1 MRKSFLFVGLA
12 AIAAIS
18 FYSCSKNEVETPD
31 SPKTF
36 THTVTIKAGAPET
49 RTEIVMGE
57 TSATFKWSADDASRF
72 VIKENN
78 TAGTGISL
86 TSTDDYVTATLGAT
100 FATEAADSYEY
111 TAWMSGTKTSSGSNP
126 RIATSQKPTATSFDP
141 KADILVAKP
150 QSFTAPQDELLM
162 QFYRPVVINKMTL
175 KGLTVGAKVSTVK
188 ISGDKNL
195 AGSYNTS
202 TNSWTGDNK
211 VINVTVNQTVP
222 SSGEVDVFFVTM
234 PVDEVT
240 LSLDVTASDATY
252 SKTFARTINFTE
264 GQVTVFGVSGMSGKP
279 SATFEYNN
287 PEWLAAQEISI
298 SGSSDIGG
306 TTQSV
311 KDISLSSTDGGTK
324 TRIFMTESG
333 QYNLRVYKNG
343 GSITLKAESGF
354 VIETISF
361 TGSGLTNAK
370 MTANCGTYNGSSTT
384 WTGLSDEVTFT
395 ALDTWNINT
404 ITVEYHP
411 ITPDDHY
418 FSVSPATK
426 EVEYST
432 TSAEFTL
439 SMTNVNDIVASSA
452 TEGTTASI
460 SGNTLTVN
468 FPANTDNVARDIVV
482 NLTSA
487 SAGATQDKSVT
498 ITQAGAPAAVSI
510 STLEKDG
517 TYTVSGQVAG
527 LSTKGF
533 IVADNTGAI
542 FVYTNSDVT
551 STYTIGQSVSVT
563 GTVSAFNKALQ
574 FPQESSI
581 TPGSAGDFTYGDP
594 DEFTINEIEAF
605 LGNTDDRLATYVS
618 VSGILEKSGNYYNV
632 KVGSTTSNVTLYAV
646 PTSMMSDVSEGD
658 NVTIKGY
665 AMNVSSNR
673 CGILVTEIVTNPS
686 PVLLFED
693 ITNVPANGVSDATII
708 GTAANVDGWTPS
720 VSKSGCVSA
729 ASISSDCTTIT
740 YTVPANNEA
749 TEKTGTIT
757 VTLTKDGESDVVF
770 TINVTQKAAEI
781 GPKTGTII
789 FGTNNVKIDAASVNG
804 DDDRGNEWTITTVG
818 TTSFTANAAYYQV
831 GSSKIPAQS
840 ITFTTTLPKSA
851 SISSISAKFGG
862 FNGTAGDVTL
872 KVGDNTLGTGSL
884 NGANDVTVTSSS
896 TSVGTVL
903 TISVSNISKGVK
915 VYNISYTYED
925 N

>member
-1 MRKSFLFVGLA
+1 MRNNILLAGLA

-18 FYSCSKNEVETPD
+18 FSSCSKNEVETPD
-31 SPKTF
+31 TPKTF

-57 TSATFKWSADDASRF
+57 TSASYKWSADDASRF
-72 VIKENN
+72 VIMENDVKGTDVALSLSEEN
-78 TAGTGISL
+78 TKATIS
-86 TSTDDYVTATLGAT
+86 AT
-100 FATEAADSYEY
+100 FTTEDTDSYNY

-126 RIATSQKPTATSFDP
+126 RIATSQKPTTTSFDP

-150 QSFTAPQDELLM
+150 QSFTAAQNKLLM

-175 KGLTVGAKVSTVK
+175 KGLTVGSTISTVK

-264 GQVTVFGVSGMSGKP
+264 GLVTVFGVSGMSGKP

-287 PEWLAAQEISI
+287 PEWLAAQGIST

-306 TTQSV
+306 TTQSANN
-311 KDISLSSTDGGTK
+311 ISLSSTDGGTK

-333 QYNLRVYKNG
+333 QYDLRVYKNG

-411 ITPDDHY
+411 ITSDDHY

-468 FPANTDNVARDIVV
+468 FPANTDNVARNIVV

-487 SAGATQDKSVT
+487 SAGSTQDKSVT

-510 STLEKDG
+510 SSLEKDG
-517 TYTVSGQVAG
+517 TYTVTGQVAG
-527 LSTKGF
+527 LSTRGF
-533 IVADNTGAI
+533 ILADNTGAI
-542 FVYTNSDVT
+542 FVYTNTDVT

-563 GTVSAFNKALQ
+563 GTVSAYNKALQ

-605 LGNTDDRLATYVS
+605 LNNTADRLATYVS
-618 VSGILEKSGNYYNV
+618 VSGILEKSGSYYNV

-646 PTSMMSDVSEGD
+646 PTSMMADVSEGD

-665 AMNVSSNR
+665 AMNVSSGK
-673 CGILVTEIVTNPS
+673 CGILVTEIASNPS

-693 ITNVPANGVSDATII
+693 ITSVSADGVTTTIT

-720 VSKSGCVSA
+720 VSVSGCVSA

-757 VTLTKDGESDVVF
+757 VTLSKNGETDVVN

-781 GPKTGTII
+781 GAKTGTII
-789 FGTNNVKIDAASVNG
+789 FGSNNVKINSASVTG
-804 DDDRGNEWTITTVG
+804 DDDRGNTWTITTVG

-831 GSSKIPAQS
+831 GSGNKPAQS
-840 ITFTTTLPKSA
+840 ITFTTTLPKPA
-851 SISSISAKFGG
+851 TISSISAKFGG

-872 KVGDNTLGTGSL
+872 KVGDTTLGTGSL
-884 NGANDVTVTSSS
+884 DGTNDVTVTSSS

-915 VYNISYTYED
+915 VYNIEYTYKEI

>member
-1 MRKSFLFVGLA
+1 MRKSFFFAGLA

-18 FYSCSKNEVETPD
+18 FSSCSKNEVETPD
-31 SPKTF
+31 TPKTF

-57 TSATFKWSADDASRF
+57 TSASYKWSADDASRF
-72 VIKENN
+72 VIMENDVKGTDVALSLSEEN
-78 TAGTGISL
+78 TKATIS
-86 TSTDDYVTATLGAT
+86 AT
-100 FATEAADSYEY
+100 FTNEDTGSYEY

-175 KGLTVGAKVSTVK
+175 KGLTGGAKVSTVK

-222 SSGEVDVFFVTM
+222 PSGEVDVFFVTM

-287 PEWLAAQEISI
+287 PEWLAAQEIST

-306 TTQSV
+306 TTQSANN
-311 KDISLSSTDGGTK
+311 ITLSSTDGGTK

-333 QYNLRVYKNG
+333 QYDLRVYKNG

-370 MTANCGTYNGSSTT
+370 MTANCGTYDGSSTT

-411 ITPDDHY
+411 ITSDDHY

-432 TSAEFTL
+432 TLAEFTL

-487 SAGATQDKSVT
+487 SAGATQDKSVA

-510 STLEKDG
+510 SSLEKDG
-517 TYTVSGQVAG
+517 TYTVTGQVAG
-527 LSTKGF
+527 LSTRGF
-533 IVADNTGAI
+533 ILADNTGAI
-542 FVYTNSDVT
+542 FVYTNTDVT

-563 GTVSAFNKALQ
+563 GTVSAYSKALQ
-574 FPQESSI
+574 FPQGSTI
-581 TPGSAGDFTYGDP
+581 TPGSAGEFTYGTP
-594 DEFTINEIEAF
+594 AEFTINEIETF
-605 LGNTDDRLATYVS
+605 LGNTADRLATYVS

-632 KVGSTTSNVTLYAV
+632 KVGSATSNVTLYAV
-646 PTSMMSDVSEGD
+646 PTSMMADVSVGA
-658 NVTIKGY
+658 NVTVKGY
-665 AMNVSSNR
+665 AMNISSGK
-673 CGILVTEIVTNPS
+673 CGILVTEIASSPS
-686 PVLLFED
+686 PAILFDD
-693 ITNVPANGVSDATII
+693 ITGVPADGVTDATIT

-720 VSKSGCVSA
+720 VAVTGCVSA
-729 ASISSDCTTIT
+729 ASISDNFTTIT
-740 YTVPANNEA
+740 YTVPANTET

-789 FGTNNVKIDAASVNG
+789 FGSNNVKINAASVNG
-804 DDDRGNEWTITTVG
+804 DDDRGNTWTITTEG

-831 GSSKIPAQS
+831 GSGSKPAQS

-862 FNGTAGDVTL
+862 FSGTAGDVTL
-872 KVGDNTLGTGSL
+872 KVGDTTLGTGSL
-884 NGANDVTVTSSS
+884 NGTNDVTVTSSS

-903 TISVSNISKGVK
+903 TVSVSNISKGVK